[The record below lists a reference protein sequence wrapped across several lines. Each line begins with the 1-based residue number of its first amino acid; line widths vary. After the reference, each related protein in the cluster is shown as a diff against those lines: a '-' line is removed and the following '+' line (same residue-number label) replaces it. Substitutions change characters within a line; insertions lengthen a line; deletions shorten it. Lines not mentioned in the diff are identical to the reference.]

1 MERKLTARQN
11 EIVEAAL
18 RLTAEGGLGNLTIR
32 NLGEAL
38 GISEPAIYR
47 HFRNKSEIVRST
59 IERFDRAVSVGKS
72 FGDWKPLRTLCGTGS
87 NRPWNSP
94 RWHG

>member
-1 MERKLTARQN
+1 MITNNAEAVMERKLTARQN

-38 GISEPAIYR
+38 GI
-47 HFRNKSEIVRST
+47 
-59 IERFDRAVSVGKS
+59 
-72 FGDWKPLRTLCGTGS
+72 
-87 NRPWNSP
+87 
-94 RWHG
+94 